1 MDHSEMRGY
10 VLFQLHKNIDYWYK
24 LLGEFCDGT
33 KFFTEPYTKQIKI
46 DGYKYTVHWCAF
58 SGWSVA

>member
-1 MDHSEMRGY
+1 MDHNEMRGY

-24 LLGEFCDGT
+24 LLGELCDGT
-33 KFFTEPYTKQIKI
+33 KFFTEPYTKQIKV
-46 DGYKYTVHWCAF
+46 DGCKYTVHWCAF